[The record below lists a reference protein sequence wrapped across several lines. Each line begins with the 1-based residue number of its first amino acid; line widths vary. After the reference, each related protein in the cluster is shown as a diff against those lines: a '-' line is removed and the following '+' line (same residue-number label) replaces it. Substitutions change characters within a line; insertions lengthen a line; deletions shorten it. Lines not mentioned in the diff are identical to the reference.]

1 MCSYK
6 KQWDKMTHAQFLQ
19 KEVISLAEEMKW
31 WSPDLLRASPP
42 HSASFRMA
50 GQIAPGLYIWG
61 RKRWEIYTPWP
72 KRTCLSYLLI
82 PGIILPGSSLE
93 EKEREKEEEPSS
105 EMPKQLHCFNM
116 FRPAPLDDR
125 DTSGRG
131 LIHGLHP
138 QWTSSRDGL
147 SLNNC
152 EAL

>member
-1 MCSYK
+1 MRQDDPRSVSPEGDNQSCRGN
-6 KQWDKMTHAQFLQ
+6 
-19 KEVISLAEEMKW
+19 EMME
-31 WSPDLLRASPP
+31 SRPPESFP

-105 EMPKQLHCFNM
+105 EMPKQLHCFYM

-147 SLNNC
+147 SLNNR